1 MTTAKA
7 VNFTN
12 EQTAELVAA
21 YQASPVKETVEAF
34 ATKFGKSTKS
44 IVAKLSREKVY
55 VKAVYTP
62 KTGKA
67 VVLKETLVN
76 QVAEALGVP
85 AERVGSLESATKAT
99 LELLV
104 AALTKEVEAE
114 AE

>member
-12 EQTAELVAA
+12 EQTAELVKA
-21 YQASPVKETVEAF
+21 YVETPAKETVEAF

-104 AALTKEVEAE
+104 AALTQEAEVE
-114 AE
+114 